1 MLEDERMGVLW
12 SIITNLND
20 PGPLNFPLIKDNDSV
35 STWAVRL
42 QPVFSI
48 SSLLWIWD
56 VSSWW
61 LQLILTQGVKVSGRH
76 IIMIIRVTLVTSHL
90 TERWKLSNNSGPK
103 HSSLPLSLFLFEI
116 FNNIY
121 CRRLSDPSNCLL
133 HFLLASSYR
142 ACHCWSS
149 LGKLRDL
156 AWIIRKWSQAQLYH
170 VWDVTERRGLAAMFV
185 SQQGCYVGQI
195 PS

>member
-103 HSSLPLSLFLFEI
+103 HSSLYLSLSFSLRYLIIFTVDDCLTPATVFFISSSPHLTELVTAGAPWENLEI
-116 FNNIY
+116 W
-121 CRRLSDPSNCLL
+121 L
-133 HFLLASSYR
+133 
-142 ACHCWSS
+142 
-149 LGKLRDL
+149 
-156 AWIIRKWSQAQLYH
+156 
-170 VWDVTERRGLAAMFV
+170 E
-185 SQQGCYVGQI
+185 
-195 PS
+195 